1 LSEQLKRIQ
10 QVGLGLCA
18 NWLLA
23 AILPFVVAGAELNTE
38 AQAPSEYQVKAVFL
52 LNFAKFIDWPAA
64 AFRNGRSPITICVV
78 GDDPFGPA
86 IDATVKG
93 QSFANR
99 SFSVR
104 RVKQIP
110 GDDTCQIAFVSGAEK
125 ARTQV
130 GTAIRALPILTVGE
144 DDATGEA
151 SGIINFVIEE
161 SKVRFDVNLDEAER
175 AGIKISSKL
184 LKLAK
189 RVHEKRKN

>member
-1 LSEQLKRIQ
+1 LSGQLKRIQ
-10 QVGLGLCA
+10 RVGFGLCA

-23 AILPFVVAGAELNTE
+23 AILPFVVTGTELTNE
-38 AQAPSEYQVKAVFL
+38 AQAPSEYQVKAAFL
-52 LNFAKFIDWPAA
+52 FNFAKFVEWPAA
-64 AFRNGRSPITICVV
+64 AFRNGQSPITICVV

-110 GDDTCQIAFVSGAEK
+110 RDDTCQIAFFSGAES
-125 ARTQV
+125 ARTEL

-144 DDATGEA
+144 DDATSES

-161 SKVRFDVNLDEAER
+161 RKVRFDINLDAAER

-189 RVHEKRKN
+189 RVHERRRN